1 VTGDLWWGVVI
12 AFGLGSTLGLTL
24 RNILTSMFGDPKG
37 RALSTVTASS
47 IVGGFC
53 GAIAGWGTSQESL
66 PPNVQRLVL
75 FALLGFVATVATD
88 AAAARA
94 DLTAHDIVALRRR
107 AAIHVAVG
115 IASALIAVVIVRY
128 LMGFTLE

>member
-1 VTGDLWWGVVI
+1 MTGDLWWGMVI
-12 AFGLGSTLGLTL
+12 AFGLGSALGLTL
-24 RNILTSMFGDPKG
+24 RNILLNMFGEIRA
-37 RALSTVTASS
+37 RALSTVSASS

-53 GAIAGWGTSQESL
+53 GAMAGWSTTHAAL

-94 DLTAHDIVALRRR
+94 DLTEHDTVALRRQ

-115 IASALIAVVIVRY
+115 IGSALLAVILVRS
-128 LMGFTLE
+128 LMGFALS

>member
-1 VTGDLWWGVVI
+1 MTGDPWWGMVI
-12 AFGLGSTLGLTL
+12 TFGLGSALGFTL
-24 RNILTSMFGDPKG
+24 RNILRTLYGEPRA
-37 RALSTVTASS
+37 RALSTVAASS

-53 GAIAGWGTSQESL
+53 GAMAGWGTTHASL
-66 PPNVQRLVL
+66 PPNVQRLML

-94 DLTAHDIVALRRR
+94 ELTDHDTVALRRQ

-115 IASALIAVVIVRY
+115 IASALLAVVIVRC
-128 LMGFTLE
+128 LVGFTRS